1 MITNNVTR
9 YLDAQKVE
17 YQIFELPVEK
27 LGAKEAASK
36 LNISE
41 NEIFKTIVTRKESS
55 NKYVLAVVP
64 GDSEVDLKL
73 LAKAAGEKKMH
84 VVTQV
89 DAEKVTHLQVGGISP
104 LALINKGFQV
114 LIDISATDLDYVY
127 ISGGQRGLD
136 IHLKS
141 QDLIRLTHAKVA
153 SICIREA

>member
-9 YLDAQKVE
+9 YLDLQKIE
-17 YQIFELPVEK
+17 YQTFELPAEK

-41 NEIFKTIVTRKESS
+41 QEIFKTIVTRKETP

-73 LAKAAGEKKMH
+73 LAKELGEKKMH
-84 VVTQV
+84 IVTQTE
-89 DAEKVTHLQVGGISP
+89 AENVTRLQTGGISP

-114 LIDISATDLDYVY
+114 IVDLSANNFETIY

-136 IHLKS
+136 IRLKPD
-141 QDLIRLTHAKVA
+141 DLVRLTRAKLA
-153 SICIREA
+153 PICSHPQ

>member
-9 YLDAQKVE
+9 FLDAQKVE

-41 NEIFKTIVTRKESS
+41 SEIFKTIVTRKEAV

-89 DAEKVTHLQVGGISP
+89 DAEKATHLQVGGISP

-114 LIDISATDLDYVY
+114 LIDSTANDLEYVY

-136 IHLKS
+136 IHLRS

-153 SICIREA
+153 SICFREA